1 MNETGPLLFLGA
13 APTTGLSY
21 GYLIPGI
28 PPAHKTWPGR
38 AVVLLIEPP
47 KTSRP
52 LWASISGAAVN
63 PAAFYSCPINPEVWH
78 APGSLVPALTSRP

>member
-1 MNETGPLLFLGA
+1 VNETGPLLFLGA

-28 PPAHKTWPGR
+28 PPWPGR

-52 LWASISGAAVN
+52 FGHQSLALQLTPPLFIPVRSTPKSGMH
-63 PAAFYSCPINPEVWH
+63 PAPWFPP
-78 APGSLVPALTSRP
+78 